1 MFLDVGVSEKPAVW
15 RAPMYV
21 AGGCLD
27 MMDCEEYN
35 RKAGCFGTDFRAL
48 NRFVMDHT
56 LDCVVSD
63 SKLSDSLKRSIS
75 GQYVLLEGD
84 DLDVPES
91 KRSGIVKTIVSKK
104 RSFEA
109 ASAYKVRKTCV
120 LNFANNHSVGG
131 SPWTA
136 GAQEES
142 ICRTSTLYPCLKAA
156 EKDFHIRHQHMYA
169 KGEIGSMGNDDLIYT
184 PKVCVFKSDESA
196 PKMLDE
202 SDWFEVD
209 VISAAAPQLSY
220 AGIPQ
225 SGRKDYE
232 RIMRSRIR
240 RILDVAS
247 KEGEEVLVLGA
258 FGCGAFHNPPDIV
271 AEVFRESLA
280 DYDFGIVEFAVFCR
294 DDAPDSNYEIF
305 KKAFSK

>member
-1 MFLDVGVSEKPAVW
+1 
-15 RAPMYV
+15 
-21 AGGCLD
+21 
-27 MMDCEEYN
+27 
-35 RKAGCFGTDFRAL
+35 
-48 NRFVMDHT
+48 
-56 LDCVVSD
+56 
-63 SKLSDSLKRSIS
+63 
-75 GQYVLLEGD
+75 
-84 DLDVPES
+84 
-91 KRSGIVKTIVSKK
+91 
-104 RSFEA
+104 
-109 ASAYKVRKTCV
+109 
-120 LNFANNHSVGG
+120 
-131 SPWTA
+131 
-136 GAQEES
+136 
-142 ICRTSTLYPCLKAA
+142 
-156 EKDFHIRHQHMYA
+156 MYA
-169 KGEIGSMGNDDLIYT
+169 KGEIGNMGNDDLIYT
-184 PKVCVFKSDESA
+184 PEVCVFKSDESA

-247 KEGEEVLVLGA
+247 KEGEEALVLGA

-280 DYDFGIVEFAVFCR
+280 DYDFEIVEFALFCR